1 MKRITIQPVSYKNK
15 KWLTLIFDY
24 DKKLIEKI
32 KNISGCRWSKSEKCW
47 YMPYR
52 EDYRKYLIEIFYV
65 FESKFIYKQLIP
77 KVRTNKKVEEKEKI
91 NFNYNK
97 TEGLLYFKI
106 PFEKKDEIK

>member
-1 MKRITIQPVSYKNK
+1 
-15 KWLTLIFDY
+15 
-24 DKKLIEKI
+24 
-32 KNISGCRWSKSEKCW
+32 
-47 YMPYR
+47 MPYR

-65 FESKFIYKQLIP
+65 FETKFIYKQLIP

-106 PFEKKDEIK
+106 PFEKKDEIKNQRKYYQILWRKNLMKRWCYEIKARRH